1 MSSRPARSAVMLTL
15 LPLLLAGCG
24 GAAGSADTD
33 AVAPSPRASV
43 QTAAAPP
50 TVGATRQLDSAN
62 AEPLPLDPY
71 LLNAEQQ
78 SAVEKAQQKLIVR
91 CMASFGLSY
100 APPSGSGSR
109 RDSDAPTT
117 RVDSRYGHQN
127 AALMAKWGYHPEGGV
142 PAGAGAKPS
151 APSMSPEMELV
162 LRGTADAAA
171 RAGSGGRTVNGRSVP
186 ERGCVGEAVKELTGS
201 ADGGI
206 GDTQFADDA
215 KFTTLEQS
223 RNDPRTQAVFR
234 QWSQCMKDAGFD
246 YADPLA
252 ALGDP
257 QWRKSPTPTPQELKV
272 ATADAGCRHAHNVVG
287 VWYAVDAGYQQQV
300 IAANAAAMAEAK
312 AAVETQVRA
321 AARVT
326 AG

>member
-15 LPLLLAGCG
+15 LPLLLAGCAS
-24 GAAGSADTD
+24 AAGSADTD
-33 AVAPSPRASV
+33 AVPPSPRPSV

-50 TVGATRQLDSAN
+50 TLAATPQLDSAN
-62 AEPLPLDPY
+62 DRPLPLDPY
-71 LLNAEQQ
+71 LLNPEQQ
-78 SAVEKAQQKLIVR
+78 LAVEKAQQKLIVR
-91 CMASFGLSY
+91 CMASFGLTY
-100 APPSGSGSR
+100 TPPSGNGGR

-127 AALMAKWGYHPEGGV
+127 AALMAKWGYHPEGGLR
-142 PAGAGAKPS
+142 AGAGAMPTGPS
-151 APSMSPEMELV
+151 FSPETELV
-162 LRGTADAAA
+162 LRGTADVAA
-171 RAGSGGRTVNGRSVP
+171 RAGSGGRTVNGRTVP
-186 ERGCVGEAVKELTGS
+186 ARGCLGEAVKELTGS
-201 ADGGI
+201 AEGGI
-206 GDTQFADDA
+206 GDTRFADDA
-215 KFTTLEQS
+215 KFTTLDQS
-223 RNDPRTQAVFR
+223 RKDPRTQAVFR

-246 YADPLA
+246 YTDPLA

-312 AAVETQVRA
+312 AAVEKQVRA
-321 AARVT
+321 AALVT

>member
-1 MSSRPARSAVMLTL
+1 MLTL
-15 LPLLLAGCG
+15 LPLLLAGCAS
-24 GAAGSADTD
+24 AAGPAGAD
-33 AVAPSPRASV
+33 AAPPSPRESV
-43 QTAAAPP
+43 RTAAAPP
-50 TVGATRQLDSAN
+50 AVAATPQLDSAN
-62 AEPLPLDPY
+62 DRPLPLDPY

-78 SAVEKAQQKLIVR
+78 AAVEKAQQKLIVR
-91 CMASFGLSY
+91 CMASFGLTY
-100 APPSGSGSR
+100 TPPSGSGGR

-117 RVDSRYGHQN
+117 RVDSRYGHQS

-151 APSMSPEMELV
+151 GPSVSPEMELV

-171 RAGSGGRTVNGRSVP
+171 RAGSGGREVNGRKVP
-186 ERGCVGEAVKELTGS
+186 ERGCIGEAVKELTG
-201 ADGGI
+201 AAEGGI

-223 RNDPRTQAVFR
+223 RNDARTQAVFR
-234 QWSQCMKDAGFD
+234 RWSQCMKDAGFD
-246 YADPLA
+246 YPDPLA

-257 QWRKSPTPTPQELKV
+257 QWRKAPLPTPQELKV
-272 ATADAGCRHAHNVVG
+272 ATADAACRHAHNVVG

-300 IAANAAAMAEAK
+300 IAANAAAMAEART
-312 AAVETQVRA
+312 AVETQVRA
-321 AARVT
+321 AARVA